1 MTIITVVFLALGIM
15 LTAGCSGG
23 GASSNSDAVTS
34 SPTGAEGPDVPD
46 VPDVPDGP
54 SPPPVSTLAIQ
65 SDIFESGPVRTTA
78 LSPDGSR
85 LFVTNMANHSLEIF
99 NVVAG
104 GIELSASVSVGL
116 EPVAV
121 AAKSNTEVWVVNHLS
136 DSVSI
141 VDVSSV
147 PRVINTLLIGDEP
160 RDIVFA
166 GIPNQRAFITAAYR
180 GQNHPTFT
188 VADLKVEGL
197 GRADV
202 WVFDPADLGTQL
214 GGEPVTIINLFAD
227 SPRALAVTP
236 DQSTV
241 YAAAFMSGNQTTTV
255 GNAPEV
261 DAGKALPVVNIEGE
275 RQPAT
280 GLIVKFSKADSTWR
294 DNAGT
299 DWSSSVKFDL
309 PDFDVFEIN
318 ANAAPPALVNTFS
331 GVGTTL
337 FNMAVNPVNG
347 NLYVSNTDARNVV
360 RFEGPGEQPGA
371 TSVRGNIAKNR
382 ITVIDGASVLPRQL
396 NKHVDFSIHEG
407 ESLAAGEK
415 EKSLAQ
421 PQDMVISSDGATMYM
436 AAFGSNKIAR
446 FATADIDSDT
456 FTPNAA
462 DHLILPVGGPAG
474 LALSGDNSR
483 LYVYS
488 RFDNSIQVI
497 DTASFSILSSTT
509 MFTPE
514 SASIQRGRQIL
525 YDANLSSANGTASCG
540 SCHIFGDLDALAW
553 DLGNPDGLLVE
564 NINEFVR
571 LRNRTFE
578 NFHPMKGPMTTQT
591 FRGMADSGPLHWRG
605 DRFGNNPVEVNGLQ
619 EQLEAGA
626 FKEFNPAFVG
636 LLGRE
641 TELDEADMQSFTD
654 FSLSLVPPPNPIR
667 NLDNSLTIDQAE
679 GQRVYLN
686 DITTGGALT
695 CNHCHVLDVSQKHFG
710 TDGKMTNEGPGIT
723 EDFKVPHLRNVY
735 TKVGMFGESDNL
747 AVFGD
752 QIKGFGML
760 HDGAISTVSSFLQKG
775 VFDFDSDAQRE
786 QVVDFMFAFDTNLAP
801 VVGQQV
807 TLQGSDGSDVI
818 ARRDLL
824 VARALENS
832 PEECDLIAKAV
843 IGGVSRGAFMQEG
856 GTFLVDDGTSLSL
869 ADLSSQANTAGQEI
883 TFTCV
888 QPGFGQRMGVDQNL
902 DGILNAN

>member
-34 SPTGAEGPDVPD
+34 SPTGAEGPD

-318 ANAAPPALVNTFS
+318 ANAAPPALVNTFT

-337 FNMAVNPVNG
+337 FNMAVNPING

-497 DTASFSILSSTT
+497 DTASFSILSSTK

-605 DRFGNNPVEVNGLQ
+605 DRFGNNPVVVNGLQ
-619 EQLEAGA
+619 ERLEAGA

-735 TKVGMFGESDNL
+735 TKIGMFGESDNL

-752 QIKGFGML
+752 QIKGFGVL

-832 PEECDLIAKAV
+832 PEECDLIAKTV
-843 IGGVSRGAFMQEG
+843 IGGVSRGAFMQED